1 MNNLIKFDYFNSNL
15 FKLFVPSIIVSFNLF
30 LKTFLSEFGDSPVL
44 KDSMKISSSVLA
56 IGLLAAAAKASPVGN
71 ENLTKKAVGELVRGV
86 NLG

>member
-1 MNNLIKFDYFNSNL
+1 M
-15 FKLFVPSIIVSFNLF
+15 F

>member
-1 MNNLIKFDYFNSNL
+1 
-15 FKLFVPSIIVSFNLF
+15 
-30 LKTFLSEFGDSPVL
+30 
-44 KDSMKISSSVLA
+44 MKISSSVLA